1 MNKKLIALVLIYP
14 IAVAAVAAAW
24 VNSRLSD
31 EMAIRPP
38 VAVIDEAAF
47 VTENLKPG
55 SSAEQLE
62 GLLVRSEAVAKQ
74 LSDHGYIVF
83 RKQQVYATPE
93 GVEAK
98 P

>member
-1 MNKKLIALVLIYP
+1 MSKKMIALVLIYP
-14 IAVAAVAAAW
+14 VAVAAVAVAW
-24 VNSRLSD
+24 VNSRLND

-47 VTENLKPG
+47 VTDNLKPG
-55 SSAEQLE
+55 SSTEQLE
-62 GLLVRSEAVAKQ
+62 ALLVRSEAVAEQ

-83 RKQQVYATPE
+83 RKQHVYATPE